1 MQKVKEQ
8 TIMYKSNAQLFFPFP
23 FSLLTFS
30 VANTFGYNSKSE
42 LIEAVMGLDDYGYNY
57 DEIGNR
63 CYRQL

>member
-1 MQKVKEQ
+1 
-8 TIMYKSNAQLFFPFP
+8 MYKSNAQLFFPFP